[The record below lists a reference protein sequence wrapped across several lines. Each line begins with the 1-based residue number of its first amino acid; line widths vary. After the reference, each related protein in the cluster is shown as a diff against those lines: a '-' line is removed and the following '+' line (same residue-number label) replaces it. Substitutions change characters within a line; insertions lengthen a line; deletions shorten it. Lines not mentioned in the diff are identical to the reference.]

1 MAENRC
7 AATVLKDFEKLKIS
21 SKKVLTKG
29 LVFAIIINVVART
42 ANELSETT
50 ATILENDTEK
60 SHFVQE
66 NDTGAPEGAT
76 IVSTVRFLMSET
88 LLENDGR

>member
-1 MAENRC
+1 M
-7 AATVLKDFEKLKIS
+7 
-21 SKKVLTKG
+21 LTKR

-42 ANELSETT
+42 ANELNETT
-50 ATILENDTEK
+50 TTILENDTEK

-66 NDTGAPEGAT
+66 NDTGAPKGAT

>member
-1 MAENRC
+1 MTN
-7 AATVLKDFEKLKIS
+7 VLY
-21 SKKVLTKG
+21 
-29 LVFAIIINVVART
+29 FAIIINVVART
-42 ANELSETT
+42 ANELKTT
-50 ATILENDTEK
+50 TPILENDTEK

-88 LLENDGR
+88 L